1 MIRWYCAYTKAAA
14 EQWARTNLWEHGFDV
29 YLPLY
34 RKRRRHARRL
44 VVAPAPLFPRYLFVR
59 ADLEERGAR
68 GIEFAR
74 GVSHLVGFGA
84 GPTPVP
90 ERVIAELRARE
101 GADGLVDLDDRQGAA
116 SRYHSGDRVRIAE
129 GALLDSVG
137 LFQRRLDRERVI
149 VLLELLGRQTQVR
162 VAAAVLERAD

>member
-1 MIRWYCAYTKAAA
+1 MIAWYCVYTKAAA
-14 EQWARTNLWEHGFDV
+14 EMWARTNLWERGFEV
-29 YLPLY
+29 YLPLS

-68 GIEFAR
+68 AIGFAR
-74 GVSHLVGFGA
+74 GVSHLVAFGA
-84 GPTPVP
+84 GPAPVP
-90 ERVIAELRARE
+90 HKVITELRARE
-101 GADGLVDLDDRQGAA
+101 DGAGLIDLDDRQGAA

-149 VLLELLGRQTQVR
+149 VLLELLGRQTRVR
-162 VAAAVLERAD
+162 VAAQALERAD